1 MKNISYFRL
10 ARLPGLSLDKRCIV
24 MCNLLYVCVLVFF
37 CLCVFETVS
46 VECCAKMQRK
56 IWIFPS
62 FVLILWT
69 KEVSYFCGGSLIKR
83 AAFFLCFLFIRR
95 IGESLFCF
103 CVWFV

>member
-10 ARLPGLSLDKRCIV
+10 ARLLGLSLGKRCVVIR
-24 MCNLLYVCVLVFF
+24 NLLYVCGLVLC

-62 FVLILWT
+62 FALILWT
-69 KEVSYFCGGSLIKR
+69 KEVSYFCGGSLTKR
-83 AAFFLCFLFIRR
+83 ATFFYV
-95 IGESLFCF
+95 FCLSGG
-103 CVWFV
+103 